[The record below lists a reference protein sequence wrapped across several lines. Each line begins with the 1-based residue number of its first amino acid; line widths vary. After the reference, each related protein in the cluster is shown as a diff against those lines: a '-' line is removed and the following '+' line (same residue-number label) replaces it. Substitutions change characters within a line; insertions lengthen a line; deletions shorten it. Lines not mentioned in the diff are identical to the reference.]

1 MLIGRTVALALALW
15 FGGAAGATPGGESA
29 DALIAHGLELR
40 RDGRDE
46 EALKLFRQA
55 YALAPSPRSLAQVA
69 LAEQALGQWVAADDD
84 MASALHSSDDPWIAR
99 NASALNKA
107 LLVIRSH
114 TGQIMILGTPAGADV
129 RINGNVIGRLPLAHP
144 GRVPAG
150 DVLVTV
156 EAPGYESISRKVS
169 VAANALDRETID
181 LPVAIRATATG
192 RCRQPPAA
200 LGFERAT
207 DGIAIKNDEFTAFKR
222 WAFTNAR
229 SWCSPG
235 ALRIDASYDLTGKRN
250 AHGRFPNQVGQLIL
264 SLGKHVDM
272 TGRTVTAHV
281 YVEAPTTASYGA
293 ILSVVQNGVL
303 VGGKF
308 IYPLKP
314 GDWND
319 VTASYTAENR
329 LYEGGT
335 SHVNDVDGV
344 VVEVDAQGPSPQRTW
359 SGAVY
364 VDDVDWR

>member
-1 MLIGRTVALALALW
+1 M
-15 FGGAAGATPGGESA
+15 ESA

-40 RDGRDE
+40 RD
-46 EALKLFRQA
+46 ASPPRQA
-55 YALAPSPRSLAQVA
+55 
-69 LAEQALGQWVAADDD
+69 
-84 MASALHSSDDPWIAR
+84 SDDPWIAG
-99 NASALNKA
+99 NASTLNKA

-114 TGQIMILGTPAGADV
+114 TA
-129 RINGNVIGRLPLAHP
+129 

-192 RCRQPPAA
+192 RCHQPPAA

-207 DGIAIKNDEFTAFKR
+207 DGIAIKNDEFTAFKS

-229 SWCSPG
+229 FWCSPG
-235 ALRIDASYDLTGKRN
+235 ALRIDPSYDL
-250 AHGRFPNQVGQLIL
+250 
-264 SLGKHVDM
+264 
-272 TGRTVTAHV
+272 
-281 YVEAPTTASYGA
+281 
-293 ILSVVQNGVL
+293 
-303 VGGKF
+303 
-308 IYPLKP
+308 
-314 GDWND
+314 
-319 VTASYTAENR
+319 
-329 LYEGGT
+329 
-335 SHVNDVDGV
+335 DGV